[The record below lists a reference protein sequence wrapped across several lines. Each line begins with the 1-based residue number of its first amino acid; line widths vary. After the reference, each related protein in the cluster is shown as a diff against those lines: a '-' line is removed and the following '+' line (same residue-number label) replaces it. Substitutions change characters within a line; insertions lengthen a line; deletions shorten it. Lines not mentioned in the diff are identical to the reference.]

1 MAAEIRA
8 FCESQQQ
15 NNSEEEQR
23 KTASGNSKLP
33 SREGIARLPLCNACF
48 SVNRA
53 LLDIIEKAQ
62 LPFPNQE
69 NIACHCGD
77 FRVAENQ
84 RLNAARSFV
93 LAA

>member
-15 NNSEEEQR
+15 NNSED
-23 KTASGNSKLP
+23 SKLP
-33 SREGIARLPLCNACF
+33 LRECIARLPLCNACF

-77 FRVAENQ
+77 FRVAENR
-84 RLNAARSFV
+84 RLNAAGSFV